1 MHIAGIGLHVIIAL
15 FFAVHA
21 VRSGQN
27 NYWLFILFAFPL
39 LGSVVYFFAIFLPN
53 SRLQRH
59 ARQLA
64 NSAVKALDPTREVR
78 EAQAAYDYSP
88 TAQNE
93 IRLAQAKLAVGDAQ
107 AALQHFEAAMKG
119 PFATDQD
126 IRWGAAQ
133 AAYHAGQPQVAL
145 KYLQTIAQTDVH
157 YRAEPVGL
165 LIAKS
170 YAAMGDD
177 DMARKSFD
185 FARELSGGFDV
196 IAEYAI
202 WAAERGDW
210 ATANRLK
217 ADVDK
222 AMTHW
227 SGQQRQLNKDMLQRL
242 KATFAKANQQG

>member
-21 VRSGQN
+21 VRTGQN
-27 NYWLFILFAFPL
+27 NYWLFILFAFPG

-64 NSAVKALDPTREVR
+64 NNAVKALDPTREVR

-88 TAQNE
+88 TAQHE
-93 IRLAQAKLAVGDAQ
+93 IRLAHALLAVGDAQ
-107 AALQHFEAAMKG
+107 RSLQHFEAAMKG

-133 AAYHAGQPQVAL
+133 AAYDAGQPQAAL
-145 KYLQTIAQTDVH
+145 QYLKSIAQTDVN
-157 YRAEPVGL
+157 YRVEPVGL

-170 YAAMGDD
+170 YAMQGDQ

-185 FARELSGGFDV
+185 FVREQSGGFDV

-202 WAAERGDW
+202 WAAERGEW
-210 ATANRLK
+210 ALARQLK
-217 ADVDK
+217 ADADK

-227 SGQQRQLNKDMLQRL
+227 SGQQRLLNKHMLQRL
-242 KATFAKANQQG
+242 KTAFAKQPQ

>member
-1 MHIAGIGLHVIIAL
+1 MPFAGIGLHVIIAL

-27 NYWLFILFAFPL
+27 TYWLFILFAFPL

-59 ARQLA
+59 ARQLT
-64 NSAVKALDPTREVR
+64 NSAFKALDPTREVR

-93 IRLAQAKLAVGDAQ
+93 IRLAQAQLAVGDAQ
-107 AALQHFEAAMKG
+107 AALRHFEAAMQG

-177 DMARKSFD
+177 DMARKSFE
-185 FARELSGGFDV
+185 FVRELSGGFDP

-210 ATANRLK
+210 ATANCLK

-227 SGQQRQLNKDMLQRL
+227 TSQQRQLNKEILQRL
-242 KATFAKANQQG
+242 KAAFAKANNQG

>member
-1 MHIAGIGLHVIIAL
+1 MPYIGASLHIFIAL

-21 VRSGQN
+21 VRTGQN
-27 NYWLFILFAFPL
+27 NYWLFILLAFPF

-93 IRLAQAKLAVGDAQ
+93 IRLAQAQLAVGDAQ
-107 AALQHFEAAMKG
+107 ASLKHFEAAMTG
-119 PFATDQD
+119 PFAADQE

-133 AAYHAGQPQVAL
+133 AAYEAGQPQVAL
-145 KYLQTIAQTDVH
+145 QYLKTIAQTDVN

-185 FARELSGGFDV
+185 FVRELSGGFDV

-210 ATANRLK
+210 PTANRLK
-217 ADVDK
+217 ADADK

-227 SGQQRQLNKDMLQRL
+227 SGQQRQLNKEMLQRL
-242 KATFAKANQQG
+242 KAAFAKANNQG

>member
-1 MHIAGIGLHVIIAL
+1 MHIAGIGLHVIVAL

-39 LGSVVYFFAIFLPN
+39 LGSVVYFFAIYLPN

-64 NSAVKALDPTREVR
+64 NNAVKALDPTREVR

-93 IRLAQAKLAVGDAQ
+93 IRLAQALLAVGDAQ
-107 AALQHFEAAMKG
+107 KSLKHFEAAMKG

-126 IRWGAAQ
+126 IRWSAAQ
-133 AAYHAGQPQVAL
+133 AAYEAGQPQTAL
-145 KYLQTIAQTDVH
+145 QYLKAIAQTDVN
-157 YRAEPVGL
+157 YRVEPVGL

-170 YAAMGDD
+170 YAMQGDQE
-177 DMARKSFD
+177 MARKSFD
-185 FARELSGGFDV
+185 FVRQQSGGFDV

-210 ATANRLK
+210 ATAHQLK
-217 ADVDK
+217 AEADK

-227 SGQQRQLNKDMLQRL
+227 SGQQRMLNKEMLFRL
-242 KATFAKANQQG
+242 KQAFAKQPK

>member
-27 NYWLFILFAFPL
+27 TYWLFILFAFPL
-39 LGSVVYFFAIFLPN
+39 LGSIVYFFAIFLPN

-64 NSAVKALDPTREVR
+64 NNAVKALDPTREVR

-88 TAQNE
+88 TAQHE
-93 IRLAQAKLAVGDAQ
+93 IRLAQALLAVGDGPQ
-107 AALQHFEAAMKG
+107 SLKHFEAAMQG
-119 PFATDQD
+119 PFATDQE

-133 AAYHAGQPQVAL
+133 AAYAAGQPQTAL
-145 KYLQTIAQTDVH
+145 HYLKTIAQTDVN
-157 YRAEPVGL
+157 YRVEPVGI

-170 YAAMGDD
+170 YAMLGDQE
-177 DMARKSFD
+177 MARKSFD
-185 FARELSGGFDV
+185 FVRQQSGGFDV

-202 WAAERGDW
+202 WATEQGDW
-210 ATANRLK
+210 ALAGQLK
-217 ADVDK
+217 ADADK

-227 SGQQRQLNKDMLQRL
+227 SGQQRILNKDMLFRL
-242 KATFAKANQQG
+242 KEAFAKQPKLS

>member
-27 NYWLFILFAFPL
+27 TYWLFILFAFPL
-39 LGSVVYFFAIFLPN
+39 LGSIVYFFAIFLPN

-64 NSAVKALDPTREVR
+64 NNAVKALDPTREVR

-88 TAQNE
+88 TAQHE
-93 IRLAQAKLAVGDAQ
+93 IRLAHALLAVGDGPQ
-107 AALQHFEAAMKG
+107 SLKHFEAAMQG
-119 PFATDQD
+119 PFATDQE

-133 AAYHAGQPQVAL
+133 AAYAAGQPQTAL
-145 KYLQTIAQTDVH
+145 HYLKTIAQTDVN
-157 YRAEPVGL
+157 YRVEPVGI

-170 YAAMGDD
+170 YALLGDQE
-177 DMARKSFD
+177 MARKSFD
-185 FARELSGGFDV
+185 FVRQQSGGFDV

-202 WAAERGDW
+202 WATEQGDW
-210 ATANRLK
+210 ALAGQLK
-217 ADVDK
+217 ADADK

-227 SGQQRQLNKDMLQRL
+227 SGQQRILNKDMLFRL
-242 KATFAKANQQG
+242 KEAFAKQPKLG

>member
-27 NYWLFILFAFPL
+27 NYWLFILFVFPL
-39 LGSVVYFFAIFLPN
+39 LGSIVYFFAIFLPN

-64 NSAVKALDPTREVR
+64 SNAVKALDPTREVR

-88 TAQNE
+88 TAQHE
-93 IRLAQAKLAVGDAQ
+93 IRLAQALLAVGDGPQ
-107 AALQHFEAAMKG
+107 SLKHFEAAMQG
-119 PFATDQD
+119 PFASDQE

-133 AAYHAGQPQVAL
+133 AAYAAGQPQTAL
-145 KYLQTIAQTDVH
+145 HYLKTIAQTDVN
-157 YRAEPVGL
+157 YRVEPVGI

-170 YAAMGDD
+170 YALLGDQE
-177 DMARKSFD
+177 MARKSFD
-185 FARELSGGFDV
+185 FVRQQSGGFDV

-202 WAAERGDW
+202 WATEQGDW
-210 ATANRLK
+210 ALAGQLK
-217 ADVDK
+217 ADADK

-227 SGQQRQLNKDMLQRL
+227 SGQQRILNKDMLFRL
-242 KATFAKANQQG
+242 KEAFAKQPKLG

>member
-21 VRSGQN
+21 VRTGQN
-27 NYWLFILFAFPL
+27 NYWLFILFAFPG

-64 NSAVKALDPTREVR
+64 NNAVKALDPTREVR

-88 TAQNE
+88 TAQHE
-93 IRLAQAKLAVGDAQ
+93 IRLAHALLAVGDAQ
-107 AALQHFEAAMKG
+107 RSLQHFEAAMKG

-133 AAYHAGQPQVAL
+133 AAYDAGQPQAAL
-145 KYLQTIAQTDVH
+145 QYLKSIAQSDAN
-157 YRAEPVGL
+157 YRVEPVGL

-170 YAAMGDD
+170 YAMQGDQ

-185 FARELSGGFDV
+185 FVREQSGGFDV

-210 ATANRLK
+210 ALAHQLK
-217 ADVDK
+217 ADADK

-227 SGQQRQLNKDMLQRL
+227 SGQQRLLNKDMLQRL
-242 KATFAKANQQG
+242 KTAFAKQPQ

>member
-21 VRSGQN
+21 VRTGQN
-27 NYWLFILFAFPL
+27 NYWLFILFAFPG
-39 LGSVVYFFAIFLPN
+39 LGSVVYFFAIFLPS

-64 NSAVKALDPTREVR
+64 SNAVKALDPTREVR

-88 TAQNE
+88 TAQHE
-93 IRLAQAKLAVGDAQ
+93 IRLAHALLAVGDAQ
-107 AALQHFEAAMKG
+107 RSLQHFEAAMKG

-133 AAYHAGQPQVAL
+133 AAYDAGQPQAAL
-145 KYLQTIAQTDVH
+145 QYLKSIAQTDVN
-157 YRAEPVGL
+157 YRVEPVGL

-170 YAAMGDD
+170 YAMQGDQ

-185 FARELSGGFDV
+185 FVREQSGGFDV

-210 ATANRLK
+210 ALAHQLQ
-217 ADVDK
+217 ADADK

-227 SGQQRQLNKDMLQRL
+227 SGQQRLLNKDMLQRL
-242 KATFAKANQQG
+242 KTAFAKQPQ

>member
-1 MHIAGIGLHVIIAL
+1 MYIAGIGLHVICAL

-27 NYWLFILFAFPL
+27 NYWLFILFAFPG

-64 NSAVKALDPTREVR
+64 NHATKALDPTREVR

-88 TAQNE
+88 TAQHE
-93 IRLAQAKLAVGDAQ
+93 IRLAQALLTAGNAPQ
-107 AALQHFEAAMKG
+107 ALRHFEAAMKG

-133 AAYHAGQPQVAL
+133 AAYQAGQPQTAL
-145 KYLQTIAQTDVH
+145 QYLKTIAQTDVH
-157 YRAEPVGL
+157 YRVEPVGL

-170 YAAMGDD
+170 YAMLGDQ

-185 FARELSGGFDV
+185 FVREQSSGFDV

-202 WAAERGDW
+202 WAAEQGDW
-210 ATANRLK
+210 STASRLK
-217 ADVDK
+217 AEADK

-227 SGQQRQLNKDMLQRL
+227 SSQQRILNKDMLQRL
-242 KATFAKANQQG
+242 KAAFAKQAS

>member
-27 NYWLFILFAFPL
+27 TYWLFILFAFPL
-39 LGSVVYFFAIFLPN
+39 LGSIVYFFAIFLPN

-64 NSAVKALDPTREVR
+64 NNAVKALDPTREVR

-88 TAQNE
+88 TAQHE
-93 IRLAQAKLAVGDAQ
+93 IRLAQALLAVGDGPQ
-107 AALQHFEAAMKG
+107 SLKHFEAAMQG
-119 PFATDQD
+119 PFATDQE

-133 AAYHAGQPQVAL
+133 AAYAAGQPQTAL
-145 KYLQTIAQTDVH
+145 HYLKTIAQTDVN
-157 YRAEPVGL
+157 YRVEPVGI

-170 YAAMGDD
+170 YALLGDQE
-177 DMARKSFD
+177 MARKSFD
-185 FARELSGGFDV
+185 FVRQQSGGFDV

-202 WAAERGDW
+202 WATEQGDW
-210 ATANRLK
+210 ALAGQLK
-217 ADVDK
+217 ADADK

-227 SGQQRQLNKDMLQRL
+227 SGQQRILNKDMLFRL
-242 KATFAKANQQG
+242 KEAFAKQPKLG

>member
-64 NSAVKALDPTREVR
+64 NNAVKALDPTREVR

-93 IRLAQAKLAVGDAQ
+93 IRLAQALLAVGDAQ
-107 AALQHFEAAMKG
+107 KSLKHFEAAMKG
-119 PFATDQD
+119 PFASDQD
-126 IRWGAAQ
+126 IRWSAAQ
-133 AAYHAGQPQVAL
+133 AAYEAGQPQTAL
-145 KYLQTIAQTDVH
+145 QYL
-157 YRAEPVGL
+157 
-165 LIAKS
+165 
-170 YAAMGDD
+170 
-177 DMARKSFD
+177 
-185 FARELSGGFDV
+185 
-196 IAEYAI
+196 
-202 WAAERGDW
+202 
-210 ATANRLK
+210 
-217 ADVDK
+217 
-222 AMTHW
+222 
-227 SGQQRQLNKDMLQRL
+227 
-242 KATFAKANQQG
+242 

>member
-21 VRSGQN
+21 VRTGQN
-27 NYWLFILFAFPL
+27 NYWLFILFAFPG

-64 NSAVKALDPTREVR
+64 SNAVKALDPTREVR

-88 TAQNE
+88 TAQHE
-93 IRLAQAKLAVGDAQ
+93 IRLAHALLAVGDAQ
-107 AALQHFEAAMKG
+107 RSLQHFEAAMKG

-133 AAYHAGQPQVAL
+133 AAYDAGQPQAAL
-145 KYLQTIAQTDVH
+145 QYLKSIAQTDVN
-157 YRAEPVGL
+157 YRVEPVGL

-170 YAAMGDD
+170 YAMQGDQ

-185 FARELSGGFDV
+185 FVREQSGGFDV

-210 ATANRLK
+210 ALAHQLQ
-217 ADVDK
+217 ADADK

-227 SGQQRQLNKDMLQRL
+227 SGQQRLLNKDMLQRL
-242 KATFAKANQQG
+242 KTAFAKQPQ

>member
-1 MHIAGIGLHVIIAL
+1 MPFAGIGLHVIIAL

-27 NYWLFILFAFPL
+27 NYWLFILFVFPL

-93 IRLAQAKLAVGDAQ
+93 IRLAQAQLAVGNAP
-107 AALQHFEAAMKG
+107 ASLQHFEAAMKG
-119 PFATDQD
+119 PFAADQE

-133 AAYHAGQPQVAL
+133 AAYQAGQPQVAL

-242 KATFAKANQQG
+242 KTAFAKANNQG

>member
-1 MHIAGIGLHVIIAL
+1 MPFAGIGLHVIIAL

-27 NYWLFILFAFPL
+27 TYWLFILFAFPL

-59 ARQLA
+59 ARQLT
-64 NSAVKALDPTREVR
+64 NSAFKALDPTREVR

-93 IRLAQAKLAVGDAQ
+93 IRLAQAQLAVGDAQ
-107 AALQHFEAAMKG
+107 AALRHFEAAMQG

-133 AAYHAGQPQVAL
+133 AAFHAGQPQVAL

-177 DMARKSFD
+177 EMARKSFE
-185 FARELSGGFDV
+185 FVRELSGGFDP

-227 SGQQRQLNKDMLQRL
+227 TGQQRQLNKEILQRL
-242 KATFAKANQQG
+242 KAAFAKGNNLG

>member
-133 AAYHAGQPQVAL
+133 AAFHAGQPQVAL

-227 SGQQRQLNKDMLQRL
+227 SGQQRQLNKEILQRL
-242 KATFAKANQQG
+242 KAAFAKANQQG

>member
-27 NYWLFILFAFPL
+27 NYWLFILFVFPL
-39 LGSVVYFFAIFLPN
+39 LGSVVYFFAIFLPS

-64 NSAVKALDPTREVR
+64 NSAAKALDPKREVR

-88 TAQNE
+88 TAQNG
-93 IRLAQAKLAVGDAQ
+93 IRLAQAQLAVGDAQ
-107 AALQHFEAAMKG
+107 ASLKHFEAAMKG
-119 PFATDQD
+119 PFAADQD
-126 IRWGAAQ
+126 IRWGASQ
-133 AAYHAGQPQVAL
+133 AAYHAGQPQIAL
-145 KYLQTIAQTDVH
+145 QYLRTIAQTDMN
-157 YRAEPVGL
+157 YRAESVGL

-170 YAAMGDD
+170 YAALGDD

-185 FARELSGGFDV
+185 FVRELSGGFDV

-210 ATANRLK
+210 TTANRLK

-227 SGQQRQLNKDMLQRL
+227 SSQQRQLNKPILQRL
-242 KATFAKANQQG
+242 KMAFTKAST

>member
-1 MHIAGIGLHVIIAL
+1 MPFAGIGLHVVIAL

-27 NYWLFILFAFPL
+27 NYWLFILFVFPL

-64 NSAVKALDPTREVR
+64 NNAVKALDPTREVR

-88 TAQNE
+88 TAQHE
-93 IRLAQAKLAVGDAQ
+93 VRLAQALLAVGDAQ
-107 AALQHFEAAMKG
+107 KSLKHFEAAMKG

-133 AAYHAGQPQVAL
+133 AAYEAGQPKTAL
-145 KYLQTIAQTDVH
+145 QYLKTIAQTDVN
-157 YRAEPVGL
+157 YRAEAVGIL
-165 LIAKS
+165 VAKA
-170 YAAMGDD
+170 YAQQGDQ
-177 DMARKSFD
+177 DMARKSFE
-185 FARELSGGFDV
+185 FAREQSGGFDV
-196 IAEYAI
+196 MAEYAI
-202 WAAERGDW
+202 WAAEQGDW
-210 ATANRLK
+210 ATAKRLK
-217 ADVDK
+217 ADADK

-227 SGQQRQLNKDMLQRL
+227 TSQQRQLNKDMLQRL
-242 KATFAKANQQG
+242 KAAFTGQPQ

>member
-1 MHIAGIGLHVIIAL
+1 MPYLGAGAHIIIAI
-15 FFAVHA
+15 FFAIHA
-21 VRSGQN
+21 VRTGQN
-27 NYWLFILFAFPL
+27 NYWLFILLAFPF
-39 LGSVVYFFAIFLPN
+39 LGSVVYFFAIFLPS

-64 NSAVKALDPTREVR
+64 SSAVKALDPTREVR

-88 TAQNE
+88 TAQHE
-93 IRLAQAKLAVGDAQ
+93 IRLAQAQLAVGNAQ
-107 AALQHFEAAMKG
+107 QSLRHFEAAMKG

-133 AAYHAGQPQVAL
+133 AAYHAGEPRTAL
-145 KYLQTIAQTDVH
+145 QYLKTIAQTDVH

-170 YAAMGDD
+170 YAMLGDQE
-177 DMARKSFD
+177 MARKSFD
-185 FARELSGGFDV
+185 FVREQSGGFDV

-202 WAAERGDW
+202 WAAEQGDW

-217 ADVDK
+217 ADADK

-227 SGQQRQLNKDMLQRL
+227 SGQQRLLNKEMLMRL
-242 KATFAKANQQG
+242 KAAFAKQGK